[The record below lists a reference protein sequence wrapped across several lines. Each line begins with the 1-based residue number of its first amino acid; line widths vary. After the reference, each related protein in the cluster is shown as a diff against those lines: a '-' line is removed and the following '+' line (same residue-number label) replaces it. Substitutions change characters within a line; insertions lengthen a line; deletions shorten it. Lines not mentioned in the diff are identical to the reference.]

1 MFCCGT
7 CTASYCCSSPKERLD
22 QESCPE
28 IIKKAEDRKAALF
41 TVTPP
46 QKSKLGSK
54 DPLAKTTKGV
64 LIPEQSLF
72 YPTLI
77 ENHLTFAQ
85 LQIPNVD
92 ILTKDIPKSPDFGS
106 SSKPTG
112 IRNFKPEAGVL
123 LLENEQCN
131 EWIEGHANPVE
142 TFHCPTQDEYWKI
155 FCCGT
160 CTASYCCS
168 SPKER
173 LDQESCAEGVKGRKD
188 QETEDPTELSIAL
201 STIFSMLLCSLK
213 CWIEWKEDRR
223 ERRMAN
229 AQLDLIRGIR
239 TVSVVDTQ
247 AAQGASVTPDLLSLG
262 AAESQ
267 NPSEQPTA
275 VANAPC
281 GSGNLIREMMMSPA
295 FALRGGAGEEEKE
308 IVL

>member
-1 MFCCGT
+1 MGRPLSRALLLLVLLGRTAGAGRSDTCRLGT
-7 CTASYCCSSPKERLD
+7 YGVPLPDNPTQCPSRLD
-22 QESCPE
+22 ASGECSLPRAQRAPTSPGKARAADPPAKETSRPWILAGASAQE
-28 IIKKAEDRKAALF
+28 
-41 TVTPP
+41 VTRSPT
-46 QKSKLGSK
+46 
-54 DPLAKTTKGV
+54 DP
-64 LIPEQSLF
+64 S
-72 YPTLI
+72 
-77 ENHLTFAQ
+77 
-85 LQIPNVD
+85 
-92 ILTKDIPKSPDFGS
+92 
-106 SSKPTG
+106 
-112 IRNFKPEAGVL
+112 EAGVL

-131 EWIEGHANPVE
+131 EWIEGHAKPVE

-173 LDQESCAEGVKGRKD
+173 LDQESCPEGVKGPKD
-188 QETEDPTELSIAL
+188 QETEDPTELYSVSLLDFLFIAIAL

-213 CWIEWKEDRR
+213 CWIEWKEDGR

-295 FALRGGAGEEEKE
+295 FAVRGGAGGGGEEENE
-308 IVL
+308 TVL